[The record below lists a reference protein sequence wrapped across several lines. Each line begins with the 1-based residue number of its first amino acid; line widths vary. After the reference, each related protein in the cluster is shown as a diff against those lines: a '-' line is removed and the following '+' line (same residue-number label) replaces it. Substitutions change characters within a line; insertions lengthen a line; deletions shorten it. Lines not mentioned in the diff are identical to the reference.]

1 MNSPLITVEMQGWKM
16 DSMLSLGMTAA
27 FFLPVFHP
35 FKGVGQLT
43 PYLDPF
49 ITIVLSMIML
59 PIPVKTVFTGIRD
72 LLLIS
77 PEEETV
83 SEIKQT
89 VEPIIQESNCVD
101 IYYDIVRTGRKLW
114 ISAYIKLNKDELS
127 VRKFKMLQTR
137 CIAALS
143 EKYTDFY
150 FELLPEIELD
160 MEELE
165 ELQEKQEK
173 QQMENKN
180 GREDK

>member
-1 MNSPLITVEMQGWKM
+1 
-16 DSMLSLGMTAA
+16 MLLDADCRAKLADFGLARSLT
-27 FFLPVFHP
+27 
-35 FKGVGQLT
+35 
-43 PYLDPF
+43 
-49 ITIVLSMIML
+49 
-59 PIPVKTVFTGIRD
+59 
-72 LLLIS
+72 
-77 PEEETV
+77 
-83 SEIKQT
+83 
-89 VEPIIQESNCVD
+89 
-101 IYYDIVRTGRKLW
+101 
-114 ISAYIKLNKDELS
+114 S